1 MRTLALLSL
10 AAPGAIAGYMVL
22 TGYLIA
28 KIRPVPIVFMQDDSS
43 VLELRIPRRDVDLD
57 DEPRAVA
64 V

>member
-22 TGYLIA
+22 TGYLLA
-28 KIRPVPIVFMQDDSS
+28 KIRPVPIVFMEDDSN
-43 VLELRIPRRDVDLD
+43 VLELRPTRRDID
-57 DEPRAVA
+57 DQPEAVA

>member
-28 KIRPVPIVFMQDDSS
+28 KIRPVPIVFMQDDSN
-43 VLELRIPRRDVDLD
+43 VLELRRAPRDVDE
-57 DEPRAVA
+57 EPRAVA

>member
-22 TGYLIA
+22 TGYLLA
-28 KIRPVPIVFMQDDSS
+28 KIRPVPIVFMEDHSN
-43 VLELRIPRRDVDLD
+43 VLELRPTRRDID
-57 DEPRAVA
+57 DQPEAVA